1 MGVFALIIDEAEM
14 IRENGASTRRIE
26 RYAEKCEEIYAFGT
40 EIYIHIIPDVFLGAA
55 EMWTFLTKDAWT
67 REIKV
72 KPWNRAY
79 KDFEIEEEERRAA
92 RAADPLPP
100 E

>member
-1 MGVFALIIDEAEM
+1 
-14 IRENGASTRRIE
+14 
-26 RYAEKCEEIYAFGT
+26 
-40 EIYIHIIPDVFLGAA
+40 
-55 EMWTFLTKDAWT
+55 MWTFLTKDAWT